1 MWPGVRRGCGWVS
14 FSAGFLLNTPG
25 KEREGGGRKEE
36 RGYAL
41 REEDKVNDLTLKTN
55 TKVTR

>member
-1 MWPGVRRGCGWVS
+1 MAGSEEGVWVGFVFRRL
-14 FSAGFLLNTPG
+14 LLNTPG